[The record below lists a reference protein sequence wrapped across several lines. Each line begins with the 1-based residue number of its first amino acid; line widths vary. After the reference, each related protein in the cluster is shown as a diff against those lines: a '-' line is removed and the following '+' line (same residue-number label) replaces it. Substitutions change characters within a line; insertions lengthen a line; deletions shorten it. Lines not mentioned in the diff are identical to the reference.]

1 MPSLPLLELGEDA
14 LRLRRAR
21 IQEERFVKPENAP
34 MVLVRSPE
42 ELLAQFDAYLPPA
55 VEKWADQGET

>member
-1 MPSLPLLELGEDA
+1 
-14 LRLRRAR
+14 
-21 IQEERFVKPENAP
+21 

-55 VEKWADQGET
+55 VEKWIDREET